1 MQEQKKKLGVFDLVS
16 IGVGSMIGAG
26 IFSMLG
32 IGIYYSG
39 RGVVLALIIAAIMV
53 FVEYIRSFILASVF
67 ELDGGA
73 YAQSSLTLP
82 PFMIGAGALTTV
94 IANLSLSVMGLTMA
108 SYLAQ
113 LIPAIANYQ
122 SIVAFLIMTV
132 FFAISLGGS
141 KFLAK
146 IQNVMVIL
154 MYAALAIFIIF
165 GIMKSDAAAVSTTPY
180 LPQGTTGLLIAVAMM
195 SFTCNGVTN
204 LVNMAA
210 DTENPKKKIPI
221 AMILATAVGAL
232 IYALLGFAATSA
244 MPYEQVAGQNLGFI
258 AQQIMP
264 NGFYMFFIL
273 GGAIFALATTLLGGI
288 AAMKWPILAS
298 AKDGWLPAVFTKT
311 TKNGYPWA
319 IMLMMY
325 LIAVVPIIGGFSLE
339 SIVSMILVPA
349 AIMSI
354 AGNIINWNLPKE
366 FPKAWAD
373 NSLHLSITGYHILM
387 VLSTISAI
395 VLSFFTLTTQS
406 TGMILANLGMTVFL
420 FAYAIIR
427 YRSGKV
433 HLTARDIY
441 IE

>member
-67 ELDGGA
+67 ELDGGS

>member
-39 RGVVLALIIAAIMV
+39 RGIPLALIIASLLV
-53 FVEYIRSFILASVF
+53 FVEYIRSFILAAVF
-67 ELDGGA
+67 DLDGGS
-73 YAQSSLTLP
+73 YAHSSLTMP

-113 LIPAIANYQ
+113 LVPALANYQ
-122 SIVAFLIMTV
+122 SIVAFIIMTA

-146 IQNVMVIL
+146 IQNVMVVL
-154 MYAALAIFIIF
+154 MYVALALFIVF
-165 GIMKSDAAAVSTTPY
+165 GIIKSDPAATAATPF
-180 LPQGTTGLLIAVAMM
+180 LPQGGTGLLIAVAMM

-204 LVNMAA
+204 LVNMSA
-210 DTENPKKKIPI
+210 DTENPKKKIPL
-221 AMILATAVGAL
+221 AMILATAVGAV

-244 MPYEQVAGQNLGFI
+244 LPYEQVAGQNLGFI

-264 NGFYMFFIL
+264 NALYLFFIF
-273 GGAIFALATTLLGGI
+273 GGAIFSLATTLLGGI
-288 AAMKWPILAS
+288 AAMKWPIMAS
-298 AKDGWLPAVFTKT
+298 AKDGWLPAVFAKQTK
-311 TKNGYPWA
+311 KGYPWA
-319 IMLMMY
+319 VMLMMY

-349 AIMSI
+349 AIMTVV
-354 AGNIINWNLPKE
+354 GNIINWNLPKK

-387 VLSTISAI
+387 ILSTISAI
-395 VLSFFTLTTQS
+395 ILSFFTLTTQS
-406 TGMILANLGMTVFL
+406 TGMIIANLAMTVFL
-420 FAYAIIR
+420 FAYSIIR

-433 HLTARDIY
+433 HLHARDIY
-441 IE
+441 TE